1 MRRSGRAKAE
11 GVGTGG
17 GGRLHTV
24 VGTVVI
30 ALAALTACSSSG
42 GGNDPFV
49 EPETIASKD
58 GVLEATFEVTLDEI
72 EVGGTQVAARLYDGQ
87 FMPPTLSVQPGDL
100 IRLTLA
106 NRIDELTNLHY
117 HGMNVSPLG
126 NGDNVFLHIV
136 PGETFQYEVQIPET
150 HPEGLFYYHPH
161 IYGTTEFQIGNGMS
175 GGIVVR
181 GILDDLGS
189 LSDVKQRQ
197 IYLKDIQIVDG
208 AVPDPP
214 DSGAPTLRTVNG
226 RVGQVIKIRPGET
239 QFWEIANIGADIYYD
254 VRLEGHTLYEIER
267 DGNRRTQVLP
277 RETLFLPTSARIGV
291 LVQGGEPG
299 EYALQTQAIDMGP
312 QGDQYPEVTL
322 ATVIVTGKA
331 ESPLVLPTTLPPIDP
346 DLRGTSIAQRRSYQ
360 FSENTDGDQFY
371 INGLQFDAN
380 RIDTTVTLGD
390 VEEWT
395 IENCS
400 GENHVFHIHQLDF
413 QVIEVNGVPQPYL
426 GRQDTVNL
434 DYRDT
439 DGPVDCPTDDDP
451 RGRVKVLIPFTEET
465 NLGKFVYH
473 CHIGEHEDNGM
484 MQVIE
489 VVP

>member
-1 MRRSGRAKAE
+1 M
-11 GVGTGG
+11 V
-17 GGRLHTV
+17 L
-24 VGTVVI
+24 

-42 GGNDPFV
+42 GGKDPFV

-126 NGDNVFLHIV
+126 NGDNVFLHVV
-136 PGETFQYEVQIPET
+136 PGETFQYEVQVPET

-197 IYLKDIQIVDG
+197 IFLKDIQIVDG

-226 RVGQVIKIRPGET
+226 RVGPGHQDPSRRDAVLGDRQHRRRHLLRRPPR
-239 QFWEIANIGADIYYD
+239 GAHA
-254 VRLEGHTLYEIER
+254 LR
-267 DGNRRTQVLP
+267 DRARRQP
-277 RETLFLPTSARIGV
+277 AHAGAAQGDRCSCRPSARIGV

-299 EYALQTQAIDMGP
+299 EYALETQAIDMGP

-322 ATVIVTGKA
+322 ATVIVEGKA
-331 ESPLVLPTTLPPIDP
+331 EAPLVLPTTLPPIDP
-346 DLRGTSIAQRRSYQ
+346 DLRGTTIAQRRSYQ

-413 QVIEVNGVPQPYL
+413 QVIEVNGVPQPYV

>member
-1 MRRSGRAKAE
+1 MRRDVGGEGAAIGARGRSR
-11 GVGTGG
+11 G
-17 GGRLHTV
+17 
-24 VGTVVI
+24 VI
-30 ALAALTACSSSG
+30 AVVTLAVAGLIACSDSG
-42 GGNDPFV
+42 GDKDPFV
-49 EPETIASKD
+49 EPRTIASKD
-58 GVLEATFEVTLDEI
+58 GVLETTLTVSLEAT
-72 EVGGTQVAARLYDGQ
+72 EVGGTPVEARLYDGE

-100 IRLTLA
+100 IRLKLD

-126 NGDNVFLHIV
+126 NGDNVFLHVV
-136 PGETFQYEVQIPET
+136 PGETFQYEVQLPET
-150 HPEGLFYYHPH
+150 HPEGMFYYHPH

-181 GILDDLGS
+181 GILDGLGDLS
-189 LSDVKQRQ
+189 SVKQRQ

-208 AVPDPP
+208 EVPDPP
-214 DSGAPTLRTVNG
+214 DSGADTLRTVNG

-239 QFWEIANIGADIYYD
+239 QFWEFANIGADIYYD
-254 VRLEGHTLYEIER
+254 VALDGHTFFEIER
-267 DGNRRTQVLP
+267 DGNRRTVVEE
-277 RETLFLPTSARIGV
+277 RNALFLPTSSRIGV

-299 EYALQTQAIDMGP
+299 QYDLKTRAIFMGP
-312 QGDQYPEVTL
+312 QGDQYPETVL
-322 ATVIVTGKA
+322 ATVIVGGDA
-331 ESPLVLPTTLPPIDP
+331 ESPLVIPATLPPVSP
-346 DLRGTSIAQRRSYQ
+346 DLRGTPIAQRRSFK
-360 FSENTDGDQFY
+360 FSENDDGDQFY

-380 RIDTTVTLGD
+380 RIDTTVKLGD

-413 QVIEVNGVPQPYL
+413 QVIEVNGVPQPYV

-439 DGPVDCPTDDDP
+439 DGPEDCPTDDDP
-451 RGRVKVLIPFTEET
+451 KGRVKVLIPFTEET